1 MKKILFGLMS
11 LMIGICLISAS
22 YAISQENDAVG
33 GILPPDGLHIMPD
46 NSNNM
51 QANPIVKNSSNY
63 AENEIQHTKDL
74 TKTNNRTYKVVF
86 VNGSEYVSTPE
97 GLLPIKKTPNGTE
110 YYTKDG
116 KNYYRVELEVHYPY
130 AADNTTSSNEYPIN
144 NLTSNTGDN
153 NIAAQQNIN
162 ETTNTNNIVSMEST
176 GIPIAILLVA
186 IIGSVIGLK
195 RKK

>member
-33 GILPPDGLHIMPD
+33 GILPPD
-46 NSNNM
+46 
-51 QANPIVKNSSNY
+51 
-63 AENEIQHTKDL
+63 EIQHTKDL
-74 TKTNNRTYKVVF
+74 TKTNNKTYKVVT
-86 VNGSEYVSTPE
+86 VNGSKYVSTSE
-97 GLLPIKKTPNGTE
+97 GLWPIKKTPNGTE
-110 YYTKDG
+110 YFTAADG
-116 KNYYRVELEVHYPY
+116 KTYYMVELEVGYSY
-130 AADNTTSSNEYPIN
+130 AAGNTTSGNEYPIN

>member
-33 GILPPDGLHIMPD
+33 GILPPDGLHIMHD

-51 QANPIVKNSSNY
+51 QADPIAKNSSNY

-74 TKTNNRTYKVVF
+74 TKTNNKTYKVVT
-86 VNGSEYVSTPE
+86 VNGSKYVSTPE
-97 GLLPIKKTPNGTE
+97 GLWPIKKTPNGTE
-110 YYTKDG
+110 YFTAADG
-116 KNYYRVELEVHYPY
+116 KTYYMVELEVGYSY
-130 AADNTTSSNEYPIN
+130 AADNTTSGNEYPIN

-153 NIAAQQNIN
+153 NIAAQQ
-162 ETTNTNNIVSMEST
+162 TLMKQQ
-176 GIPIAILLVA
+176 IL
-186 IIGSVIGLK
+186 IT
-195 RKK
+195 

>member
-1 MKKILFGLMS
+1 M
-11 LMIGICLISAS
+11 
-22 YAISQENDAVG
+22 
-33 GILPPDGLHIMPD
+33 
-46 NSNNM
+46 
-51 QANPIVKNSSNY
+51 
-63 AENEIQHTKDL
+63 
-74 TKTNNRTYKVVF
+74 
-86 VNGSEYVSTPE
+86 
-97 GLLPIKKTPNGTE
+97 
-110 YYTKDG
+110 
-116 KNYYRVELEVHYPY
+116 VELEVGYSY

>member
-51 QANPIVKNSSNY
+51 QADPIAKNSSNY

-74 TKTNNRTYKVVF
+74 TKTNNKTYKVVT
-86 VNGSEYVSTPE
+86 VNGSKYVSTPE
-97 GLLPIKKTPNGTE
+97 GLWPIKKTPNGTE
-110 YYTKDG
+110 YFTAADG
-116 KNYYRVELEVHYPY
+116 KTYYMVTDENGAVSFVKL
-130 AADNTTSSNEYPIN
+130 IIWL
-144 NLTSNTGDN
+144 NL
-153 NIAAQQNIN
+153 
-162 ETTNTNNIVSMEST
+162 
-176 GIPIAILLVA
+176 
-186 IIGSVIGLK
+186 K
-195 RKK
+195 

>member
-46 NSNNM
+46 
-51 QANPIVKNSSNY
+51 SSNY

-74 TKTNNRTYKVVF
+74 TKTNNKTYKVVT
-86 VNGSEYVSTPE
+86 VNGSKYVSTPE
-97 GLLPIKKTPNGTE
+97 GLWPIKKTPNGTE
-110 YYTKDG
+110 YFTAADG
-116 KNYYRVELEVHYPY
+116 KTYYMVELEVGYSY
-130 AADNTTSSNEYPIN
+130 AADNTTSGNEYPIN